1 MKTSLLR
8 ILRAAFVL
16 ALPVAAAQ
24 AGEITLYTH
33 SNFNGPAL
41 SLRGETPDLV
51 PYNFNDRASS
61 VVVRSGT
68 WQLCEHADFRGRCMV
83 VERGEYPVLA
93 GFNDMISSARE
104 IGGRGEWN
112 GRDERNEHNDR
123 WDRNER
129 NDRNERHG
137 RRWERDDERG
147 HGHGRDPIEL
157 FSQSAFNGA
166 RLGLRNDVRTL
177 VDYDFNDQ
185 AGSIVV
191 NEGRWE
197 LCEHADF
204 GGRCIVLEAGRYE
217 FLDNMNNR
225 ISSLRR
231 IR

>member
-1 MKTSLLR
+1 MKISLLR
-8 ILRAAFVL
+8 FIRAAFVL
-16 ALPVAAAQ
+16 ALPVAMAQ

-33 SNFNGPAL
+33 ANFNGPAIT
-41 SLRGETPDLV
+41 LRGETPDLV

-93 GFNDMISSARE
+93 GFNDMISSVRE
-104 IGGRGEWN
+104 IGGRGDWN
-112 GRDERNEHNDR
+112 ERNDHNDR
-123 WDRNER
+123 WDRNDR
-129 NDRNERHG
+129 NDRNERGERHG

-147 HGHGRDPIEL
+147 HGNGREPIEL
-157 FSQSAFNGA
+157 FSQSGFNGA
-166 RLGLRNDVRTL
+166 RLGIRNEVRTL

-185 AGSIVV
+185 AGSIIV

-204 GGRCIVLEAGRYE
+204 GGRCIVLEPGRYE
-217 FLDNMNNR
+217 YLDNMNNR

>member
-1 MKTSLLR
+1 MIMKTTLLR
-8 ILRAAFVL
+8 FIRAALVL
-16 ALPVAAAQ
+16 ALPAAVAQ

-41 SLRGETPDLV
+41 TLRGETPDLV

-93 GFNDMISSARE
+93 GFNDIISSVRE
-104 IGGRGEWN
+104 IGGRE
-112 GRDERNEHNDR
+112 ERNDR
-123 WDRNER
+123 WDRNDR
-129 NDRNERHG
+129 NDRNE
-137 RRWERDDERG
+137 
-147 HGHGRDPIEL
+147 GHGRHWGRDEDRGRGNGREPIEL
-157 FSQSAFNGA
+157 FSQAGFNGA
-166 RLGLRNDVRTL
+166 RLGLHNEVRTL

-185 AGSIVV
+185 AGSIIV

-204 GGRCIVLEAGRYE
+204 GGRCIVLEPGRYE
-217 FLDNMNNR
+217 YLDNMNNR

-231 IR
+231 LR